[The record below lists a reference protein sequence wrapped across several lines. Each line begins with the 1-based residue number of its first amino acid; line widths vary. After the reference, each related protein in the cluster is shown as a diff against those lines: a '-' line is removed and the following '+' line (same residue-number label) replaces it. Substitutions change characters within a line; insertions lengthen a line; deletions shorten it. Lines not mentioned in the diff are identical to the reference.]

1 MTKNENLRAIVIT
14 GLVAFSV
21 LAIGV
26 GPVQAQETGNDAT
39 ATAADAANC
48 DGSPTMARTSITSPQ
63 NIITADN
70 AGLIEANFRVSENVP
85 EDCTVVVDLQ
95 YSFAQSGFQFE
106 GGSAWDQSATD
117 ILATEFTLASGEIR
131 SIDAEIAANGANVGD
146 DVTVV
151 ADYEI
156 WYQGDREDSRQ
167 ISGVR
172 QDFEVQEP
180 GSTTETG
187 GDGPGIIEAIAENLV
202 TVLAVVSIGLIGLVL
217 AWKGRD
223 IIAFSS

>member
-1 MTKNENLRAIVIT
+1 MIAIT
-14 GLVAFSV
+14 ALVAFSM

-26 GPVQAQETGNDAT
+26 GAVQAQESGNTAAT
-39 ATAADAANC
+39 ADSASC
-48 DGSPTMARTSITSPQ
+48 EGEPTMARTSITSPQ
-63 NIITADN
+63 NVITEDN

-85 EDCTVVVDLQ
+85 EDCTVIVDLQ

-106 GGSAWDQSATD
+106 GGSTWDQSATD
-117 ILATEFTLASGEIR
+117 ILATQFTLSSGEIR
-131 SIDAEIAANGANVGD
+131 SIDGEIAANGATVGD
-146 DVTVV
+146 DVTVM

-156 WYQGDREDSRQ
+156 WYEGDRENSSQ

-180 GSTTETG
+180 GSITENNSSSTG
-187 GDGPGIIEAIAENLV
+187 GATGGEGSGIMEAIAQNLV

>member
-14 GLVAFSV
+14 TLVAFSM

-39 ATAADAANC
+39 ATAAETASC
-48 DGSPTMARTSITSPQ
+48 EGSPTMARTSITSPQ
-63 NIITADN
+63 NVITEET

-85 EDCTVVVDLQ
+85 ENCTVIVDLQ

-106 GGSAWDQSATD
+106 GGSVWDQSATD
-117 ILATEFTLASGEIR
+117 ILATEFTLSSGEIR

-156 WYQGDREDSRQ
+156 WYQGDRENSRQ

-187 GDGPGIIEAIAENLV
+187 GGDSGILEAIAENLV
-202 TVLAVVSIGLIGLVL
+202 TVLAVVSIGLIGFVL